1 MKLRRIDSD
10 PKYKESKEDSDTKC
24 KESKE
29 DSTDRYDE
37 IPSRYW
43 H

>member
-1 MKLRRIDSD
+1 MKLRPKDSD
-10 PKYKESKEDSDTKC
+10 SKCKESKEDLDTKC

-37 IPSRYW
+37 IPARY
-43 H
+43 

>member
-1 MKLRRIDSD
+1 MKLRPQDSD
-10 PKYKESKEDSDTKC
+10 PKYKESTEDSDTKC

-37 IPSRYW
+37 IPSRY
-43 H
+43 

>member
-1 MKLRRIDSD
+1 MKLRHKDSD

-37 IPSRYW
+37 IPSRY
-43 H
+43 

>member
-1 MKLRRIDSD
+1 MKLRPKDSD
-10 PKYKESKEDSDTKC
+10 PNYKESKEDSDTKC

-37 IPSRYW
+37 IPSRY
-43 H
+43 

>member
-1 MKLRRIDSD
+1 MKLRPKDSD

-37 IPSRYW
+37 IPSRY
-43 H
+43 

>member
-1 MKLRRIDSD
+1 MKLRPKDSD
-10 PKYKESKEDSDTKC
+10 TKCKESTKDSDTKC

-37 IPSRYW
+37 IPSRY
-43 H
+43 

>member
-1 MKLRRIDSD
+1 MKLRPKDSD
-10 PKYKESKEDSDTKC
+10 PKYKESTEDSDTKC

-37 IPSRYW
+37 IPSRY
-43 H
+43 